1 MPATPTRRRG
11 RGKRLVSDINV
22 VPYIDV
28 MLVLLVIFMVT
39 APFVPTSTIDLPTVD
54 ATPRQPEP
62 YIEVQVAAD
71 GKLTLQP
78 RNQPGSHEIEVTR
91 DKLTGE
97 LKQLLA
103 SSEEQGLRGQP
114 VVISGDKQVRYET
127 ILEVMGDI
135 KQQGVSRVGLMV
147 KPRSGAA
154 RAS

>member
-1 MPATPTRRRG
+1 MPASVSPRRHR
-11 RGKRLVSDINV
+11 RSKRLVSDINV

-71 GKLTLQP
+71 GQLTLAT
-78 RNQPGSHEIEVTR
+78 RNQPNPIE
-91 DKLTGE
+91 KLVNRAQLPAE
-97 LKQLLA
+97 LTQLVQA
-103 SSEEQGLRGQP
+103 VSDPARPTQP
-114 VVISGDKQVRYET
+114 VVISGDKQVRYEA

-135 KQQGVSRVGLMV
+135 RRQGIARVGLMV
-147 KPRSGAA
+147 KPRPAA
-154 RAS
+154 SAS